1 MKLIGLNINCILRCV
16 CITLL
21 LVQPL
26 ISHAQTAGVLVI
38 PKPQQAILGAGV
50 FTLTDTSNIIVQAN
64 SLEEG
69 TKLANFLK
77 KATGY
82 SFPVITT
89 VLTESSGDIAL
100 SILPSTNTTIGEEG
114 YLLTVKPN
122 QITIQANTS
131 TGLFYG
137 WQTLRQL
144 LPNKIEA
151 SQVVKSVNWV
161 IPVVSITDAP
171 RFKWRGFLQ
180 DDSRHFFGVEATK
193 KLLDLMAMIKLN
205 KFHWHLVDDHGWR
218 IEIKSRPK
226 LQTIASVNANCS
238 GRNSG
243 YYTQTQITEIVNY
256 AAALHIEVIPEIEMP
271 GHSVEVLAAYPE
283 LSCTKLNAAYGGP
296 FSVQC
301 AVGASSDLLCA
312 GKEATFTFISD
323 VISEIAP
330 LFPGGYIHLGGDETK
345 DFSRWTQCKDCSKR
359 KTAANISTDLQLKN
373 YFMTRAAG
381 IVANQNKQWI
391 GWSGVETNSI
401 PPANGI
407 LQYWEPE
414 ASTTASAY
422 TTARAG
428 YNMILSPYD
437 LVYFDMR
444 WVDGELGDT
453 WGPAIDLSTA
463 YNYEPMPSGLTTL
476 QQSKILG
483 VEACIWSD
491 KITNENDK
499 EFLVAPRIFTTA
511 EIDWAAPGKDY
522 NNFLARVYPKYER
535 LDSLHFKYRKPDPG
549 IGLMITSQANTN
561 IKVDSLYTY
570 TFSGYD
576 TGNLTVTFS
585 APILPS
591 WLIFNPVTGILTG
604 IPTINNQ
611 GPNNVTLRISNGI
624 SELDQSFTITVGS
637 IGNGTG
643 LLRNADLES
652 IGGWD
657 LWGGGNSTTCAQSG
671 NNGIAF
677 KDGEAGAEQI
687 VTGLLPNTA
696 YVFSGYVNSN
706 NTTIQMGVK
715 NFGNSTIQTNC
726 KSTTFKQFQVGF
738 TTGSVATSATV
749 FVYRASGTAQ
759 VCADDFD
766 LLPLLI
772 NSVTNPKNAAPTCN
786 ISPNPGID
794 YIQLDFN
801 LTNTSTINLNLYDL
815 MGAKINSIVQ
825 NKMVTMGHYQEVM
838 PRNNLP
844 SGTYL
849 LHIQVNDT
857 SMVKKIMFL

>member
-1 MKLIGLNINCILRCV
+1 MKLIELNINRKLRCV
-16 CITLL
+16 CISLFL
-21 LVQPL
+21 MLQL
-26 ISHAQTAGVLVI
+26 QSHAQTAGVLVI
-38 PKPQQAILGAGV
+38 PKPQQATLGTGV
-50 FTLTDTSNIIVQAN
+50 FTLTDTSSIIVQAN

-69 TKLANFLK
+69 NKLATFLK

-82 SFPVITT
+82 SFPVTT
-89 VLTESSGDIAL
+89 SVLTESNGDIAL
-100 SILPSTNTTIGEEG
+100 SILPNTNNTIGEEG
-114 YLLTVKPN
+114 YLLTVKQN
-122 QITIQANTS
+122 QITIQANTT

-161 IPVVSITDAP
+161 IPVVAITDAP

-180 DDSRHFFGVEATK
+180 DDSRHFFGVDATK

-226 LQTIASVNANCS
+226 LQSIASVNANCS

-243 YYTQTQITEIVNY
+243 YYTQTEITEIVNY

-271 GHSVEVLAAYPE
+271 GHSVAVLAAYPE
-283 LSCTKLNAAYGGP
+283 LSCTKLNAPYGGP

-312 GKEATFTFISD
+312 GKEATFTFITD
-323 VISEIAP
+323 VINEIAP

-359 KTAANISTDLQLKN
+359 KTAANITTDLQLKN

-391 GWSGVETNSI
+391 GWSGVETNNI

-414 ASTTASAY
+414 VSTTAGAY

-428 YNMILSPYD
+428 YNTILSPYD

-444 WVDGELGDT
+444 WIDGELGDT
-453 WGPAIDLSTA
+453 WGPAIDLNTA
-463 YNYEPMPSGLTTL
+463 YNYEPMPSGLTSV

-499 EFLVAPRIFTTA
+499 EFLIAPRLFTTA

-522 NNFLARVYPKYER
+522 NNFLARLYPKYER

-549 IGLMITSQANTN
+549 IGLLITSQAITN
-561 IKVDSLYTY
+561 NKVDSLYTY

-576 TGNLTVTFS
+576 TGNLAVTFS
-585 APILPS
+585 APTLPT
-591 WLIFNPVTGILTG
+591 WLSFNPATGILTG
-604 IPTINNQ
+604 TPTANYQ

-624 SELDQSFTITVGS
+624 SDLDQSFTIIVGS
-637 IGNGTG
+637 NGNGTG

-652 IGGWD
+652 NNGWD
-657 LWGGGNSTTCAQSG
+657 IWGGNLSTSCAQSG

-687 VTGLLPNTA
+687 VTGLQSNTA
-696 YVFSGYVNSN
+696 YVFSGYINSG

-715 NFGNSTIQTNC
+715 NFGSSTIQTNC
-726 KSTTFKQFQVGF
+726 KSTSFKQFQLNF
-738 TTGSVATSATV
+738 TTGNTSTNATV
-749 FVYRASGTAQ
+749 FVYRASGTAKI
-759 VCADDFD
+759 CADDFD
-766 LLPLLI
+766 LTPLI
-772 NSVTNPKNAAPTCN
+772 VNNIIDQKNTVLALH
-786 ISPNPGID
+786 ISPNPASD
-794 YIQLDFN
+794 YIHIAYDLKN
-801 LTNTSTINLNLYDL
+801 ESTITLELYDL
-815 MGAKINSIVQ
+815 MGAKVSTIVQ
-825 NKMVTMGHYQEVM
+825 NQILQMGNYQEYI

-849 LHIQVNDT
+849 LHMQVNGT
-857 SMVKKIMFL
+857 TMVKKIMFL